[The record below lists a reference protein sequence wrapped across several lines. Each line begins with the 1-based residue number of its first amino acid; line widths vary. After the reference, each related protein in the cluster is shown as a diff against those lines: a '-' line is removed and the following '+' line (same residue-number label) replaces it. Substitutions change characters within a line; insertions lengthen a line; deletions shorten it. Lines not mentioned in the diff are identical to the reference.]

1 MTTVTEPKAAKTQK
15 DAATERG
22 DGAKRRLVAE
32 RHGDHIGT
40 PSGIELHPH
49 FYDLLNETHARTAN
63 GMGAPCLVSHMVFL
77 SDEDSHQRDREA
89 VRRFAE
95 MPRHHIMEL
104 EGNHARVQTPQGIL
118 KWERHTEFSSYTLFE
133 EDPEEGADSR
143 SLADTLTNG
152 WPIQGAGKLLL
163 ALRVHV
169 DGGEE
174 MRWWRDWEKRPTSE
188 PSGCLSRINGG
199 RAIIRTNFMPGADGF
214 SHIYIKDLSGNDRVR
229 GRVTQRIL
237 DIETYRILSLLA
249 LPAIKSIGPRIAAF
263 DDGIAAVARDL
274 SSDVATNDEEMLGRI
289 TSIAADVEELAV
301 SSQFRLNASR
311 AYAGIVESRMAD
323 LREEKVDGYQR
334 FTSFI
339 KRRLQPA
346 VRTME
351 AILERQRQVSARVA
365 RISDLLRA
373 RVDVALEKQ
382 NQSLLASMDERV
394 TQQLKLQKTVEGLSV
409 IAISYYLIGIV
420 VVYFLKPISELVDVP
435 QMKLLTIAAVPL
447 ILLFVWTVITRV
459 RKDGDS

>member
-1 MTTVTEPKAAKTQK
+1 MLTDTDTNTASTDSKIN
-15 DAATERG
+15 
-22 DGAKRRLVAE
+22 LVAE
-32 RHGDHIGT
+32 RHGDHIGMQ
-40 PSGIELHPH
+40 SGIELHPN
-49 FYDLLNETHARTAN
+49 FYDLLNETHARTAT
-63 GMGAPCLVSHMVFL
+63 GVGAPCLVSHLVFL
-77 SDEDSHQRDREA
+77 SDEDSHQQDRDA
-89 VRRFAE
+89 VRRFADL
-95 MPRHHIMEL
+95 PDHKIIEL
-104 EGNHARVQTPQGIL
+104 EGNHAQIQTPQGLL
-118 KWERHTEFSSYTLFE
+118 KWARHTEFSSYTLFQ
-133 EDPEEGADSR
+133 EDPDEDADKLT
-143 SLADTLTNG
+143 LAETISMG
-152 WPIQGAGKLLL
+152 WPIDGAGKLLL

-169 DGGEE
+169 DGGDE
-174 MRWWRDWEKRPTSE
+174 MLWWRDWEKRPTNE

-199 RAIIRTNFMPGADGF
+199 RAIVRTNFVPGADGF
-214 SHIYIKDLSGNDRVR
+214 SHIHIKDLSGNDRVR

-249 LPAIKSIGPRIAAF
+249 LTAIKTIGPRIASF
-263 DDGIAAVARDL
+263 DNGIAAIARDL
-274 SSDVATNDEEMLGRI
+274 SSNRDTDDEQLLGRI
-289 TSIAADVEELAV
+289 TSIAADIEELAV
-301 SSQFRLNASR
+301 SSQFRLTASR

-346 VRTME
+346 VRTIDS
-351 AILERQRQVSARVA
+351 ILERQRQVSARVA

-420 VVYFLKPISELVDVP
+420 VVYFLKPISEMVDIP
-435 QMKLLTIAAVPL
+435 QMKLLTIVAVPL
-447 ILLFVWTVITRV
+447 ILVFVWTVITRV
-459 RKDGDS
+459 RNNSD

>member
-1 MTTVTEPKAAKTQK
+1 MTTVTEPKAA
-15 DAATERG
+15 DAQQ
-22 DGAKRRLVAE
+22 AKPKERLVAE
-32 RHGDHIGT
+32 RRPDHIDT
-40 PSGIELHPH
+40 PSGIELHPN
-49 FYDLLNETHARTAN
+49 FYDLLNETHARTAT
-63 GMGAPCLVSHMVFL
+63 GVGAPCLVSHLVFL
-77 SDEDSHQRDREA
+77 SDEDSHQGDREA
-89 VRRFAE
+89 VRRFAQ
-95 MPRHHIMEL
+95 MPGHKIIEL
-104 EGNHARVQTPQGIL
+104 EGNHAQIETPRGLL
-118 KWERHTEFSSYTLFE
+118 KWARHTEFSSYSLFE
-133 EDPEEGADSR
+133 EAPEEGAEER
-143 SLADTLTNG
+143 TVADTISMG
-152 WPIQGAGKLLL
+152 WPIDGAGKLLL

-169 DGGEE
+169 DGGDE
-174 MRWWRDWEKRPTSE
+174 MRWWRDWEKRPTNE

-199 RAIIRTNFMPGADGF
+199 RAIVRTNFMPGADGF

-229 GRVTQRIL
+229 GRVIQRIV

-249 LPAIKSIGPRIAAF
+249 LLAIKDIGPRLATFDQDIAA
-263 DDGIAAVARDL
+263 IARDL
-274 SSDVATNDEEMLGRI
+274 SSDGPSDDEDLLGRI
-289 TSIAADVEELAV
+289 TGIAADVEELAL

-311 AYAGIVESRMAD
+311 AYADIVESRMAD

-351 AILERQRQVSARVA
+351 SILERQRQVSARVA

-382 NQSLLASMDERV
+382 NTSLLASMDERV

-420 VVYFLKPISELVDVP
+420 VVYFLKPISDLMDVP

-447 ILLFVWTVITRV
+447 ILLLVWTIIKKV
-459 RKDGDS
+459 KNEAD